1 VRDVAAGLGM
11 DEGGAR
17 AIMAEAGLSAR
28 DLVNMVASI
37 RVKAF
42 KP

>member
-1 VRDVAAGLGM
+1 
-11 DEGGAR
+11 
-17 AIMAEAGLSAR
+17 MAETGLSAR

-42 KP
+42 KE